1 MARGRFASVPEV
13 DRAVAAARD
22 LGTALRDVDRLEVGV
37 QGRAARD
44 FSPVPSPSTS
54 GRRHERGAVRSADR
68 RLQPGAGRSLRH
80 HAAGRPGRRG
90 DQGRAARRR

>member
-1 MARGRFASVPEV
+1 MDVLHLIAGRRVEGDGAEFAGTDPARPSEVVARGRFASVPEV

-44 FSPVPSPSTS
+44 FSPRTVTV
-54 GRRHERGAVRSADR
+54 HLGAPA
-68 RLQPGAGRSLRH
+68 
-80 HAAGRPGRRG
+80 
-90 DQGRAARRR
+90 